1 MGIELTLEGVTKK
14 YGEVTAVNS
23 LTFTVKSGELFA
35 LLGPSGAGKSTTINL
50 IAGIEKTEV
59 GEIRVGGKSI
69 NELRPQERDFA
80 MVFESY
86 ALYPHMTV
94 EDNIAFPLRAP
105 VRATRY
111 TAQEIK
117 RRVAET
123 ALMLEIGELLQRYPK
138 ELSGGQKQRVGLGR
152 ALVRDS
158 QLFLLDEPIAH
169 LDAKLRHHMRGELKR
184 LQKKSGRTTV
194 LATPDYSE
202 VVAMADR
209 AGVFNHGVIE
219 QIGTPI
225 ELFTQPKN
233 VVVAQAI
240 GEPPINLLDCEIGSR
255 DGQLAI
261 NGAGF
266 SVACNKKMTSLLRS
280 EAAGA
285 QVILGIRPSEI
296 TITRDRAQG
305 LIHGE
310 IYVFEPLGGE
320 AVATVSVQGKLVKVL
335 CPWSANLHIGDPVSL
350 SFDLDMVHVFHRDT
364 GRALTPDR
372 A

>member
-1 MGIELTLEGVTKK
+1 MGIELSLEGITKK
-14 YGEVTAVNS
+14 YGEVTAVS
-23 LTFTVKSGELFA
+23 ALEFTVKSGELFA

-50 IAGIEKTEV
+50 IAGIEKPDA
-59 GEIRVGGKSI
+59 GQIKVGGTSI

-94 EDNIAFPLRAP
+94 ADNMAFPLRAP
-105 VRATRY
+105 ARATRY

-117 RRVAET
+117 RRVSET
-123 ALMLEIGELLQRYPK
+123 AKMLEIDELLKRYPK

-158 QLFLLDEPIAH
+158 ELFLLDEPIAH

-194 LATPDYSE
+194 LATPDYAE

-209 AGVFNHGVIE
+209 AAVLNHGVME

-225 ELFTQPKN
+225 ELFTRPLN

-240 GEPPINLLDCEIGSR
+240 GEPPINLLDCRVESR
-255 DGQLAI
+255 DGRLSI
-261 NGAGF
+261 SGAGF
-266 SVACNKKMTSLLRS
+266 SVPCNERLAALLRQVSTGS
-280 EAAGA
+280 E
-285 QVILGIRPSEI
+285 VILGIRPSEI
-296 TITRDRAQG
+296 TIHRDPAQG
-305 LIHGE
+305 LIRGE
-310 IYVFEPLGGE
+310 VYVYEPLGGE

-335 CPWSANLHIGDPVSL
+335 CPWSSSLKIGDPVTL
-350 SFDLDMVHVFHRDT
+350 SFDLDTVHVFNRDT
-364 GRALTPDR
+364 GRAFY

>member
-1 MGIELTLEGVTKK
+1 MGIELTLEGITKK
-14 YGEVTAVNS
+14 YGEVTAVNQ
-23 LTFTVKSGELFA
+23 LAFTVNNGELFA

-50 IAGIEKTEV
+50 IAGIEKPDT
-59 GEIRVGGKSI
+59 GDIRVGGKSI
-69 NELRPQERDFA
+69 QELRPQERDFA

-94 EDNIAFPLRAP
+94 ADNMAFPLRAP
-105 VRATRY
+105 TRATRY
-111 TAQEIK
+111 TAQEIR
-117 RRVAET
+117 RRVDET
-123 ALMLEIGELLQRYPK
+123 AQVLEIGELLQRYPK

-184 LQKKSGRTTV
+184 MQKKSGRTTV
-194 LATPDYSE
+194 LATPDYAE

-209 AGVFNHGVIE
+209 AAVLNHGVIE

-225 ELFTQPKN
+225 ELFNRPLN

-240 GEPPINLLDCEIGSR
+240 GEPPINLLDCEVACR
-255 DGQLAI
+255 DGRLLL

-266 SVACNKKMTSLLRS
+266 SVACNDRLQALLQHLP
-280 EAAGA
+280 AGMA
-285 QVILGIRPSEI
+285 VSLGIRPSEI
-296 TITRDRAQG
+296 AIHRDPAEG
-305 LIHGE
+305 LIRGE
-310 IYVFEPLGGE
+310 VYVFEPLGGE

-335 CPWSANLHIGDPVSL
+335 CSWSSAFRIGEPVSL
-350 SFDLDMVHVFHRDT
+350 SFDLDTVHVFNRDT
-364 GRALTPDR
+364 GKAFY

>member
-1 MGIELTLEGVTKK
+1 MGIELTLEGITKK
-14 YGEVTAVNS
+14 YGEITAVS
-23 LTFTVKSGELFA
+23 QLAFTVNNGELFA

-50 IAGIEKTEV
+50 IAGIEKPDTGDV
-59 GEIRVGGKSI
+59 RVGGKSI
-69 NELRPQERDFA
+69 QELRPQERDFA

-94 EDNIAFPLRAP
+94 ADNIAFPLRAP
-105 VRATRY
+105 ARATRY
-111 TAQEIK
+111 TAQEIR
-117 RRVAET
+117 RRVSET
-123 ALMLEIGELLQRYPK
+123 AQVLEIGDLLQRYPK

-184 LQKKSGRTTV
+184 MQKKSRRTTV
-194 LATPDYSE
+194 LATPDYAE

-209 AGVFNHGVIE
+209 AAVMNHGVIE

-225 ELFTQPKN
+225 ELFNRPLN

-240 GEPPINLLDCEIGSR
+240 GEPPINLLDCEVASR
-255 DGQLAI
+255 DGRAVI

-266 SVACNKKMTSLLRS
+266 AVACNDRLQALLRHLPTGVAVS
-280 EAAGA
+280 
-285 QVILGIRPSEI
+285 LGIRPSEI
-296 TITRDRAQG
+296 AIHHDPAQG
-305 LIHGE
+305 LIRGE
-310 IYVFEPLGGE
+310 VYVFEPLGGE
-320 AVATVSVQGKLVKVL
+320 AVATVSVQGKLLKVL
-335 CPWSANLHIGDPVSL
+335 CSWSSAFRIGEAVSL
-350 SFDLDMVHVFHRDT
+350 SFDLDTVHVFNRDT
-364 GRALTPDR
+364 GKAFY

>member
-1 MGIELTLEGVTKK
+1 MGIELTLEGITKT
-14 YGEVTAVNS
+14 YGSVTAIKDVA
-23 LTFTVKSGELFA
+23 FTVKTGELFA

-50 IAGIEKTEV
+50 IAGIEKPDE
-59 GEIRVGGKSI
+59 GGDIRVGTQSI
-69 NELRPQERDFA
+69 RELRPQERDFA

-86 ALYPHMTV
+86 ALYPHLTV
-94 EDNIAFPLRAP
+94 ADNMAFPLRSP
-105 VRATRY
+105 NRARKY
-111 TAQEIK
+111 SAAEIMQKVHDTA
-117 RRVAET
+117 R
-123 ALMLEIGELLQRYPK
+123 MLEIGELLSRYPK

-158 QLFLLDEPIAH
+158 ELFLLDEPIAH

-209 AGVFNHGVIE
+209 AAVLNHGVIE

-225 ELFTQPKN
+225 ELFTRPAN

-240 GEPPINLLDCEIGSR
+240 GDPPINLLDCEVASRNGSLFVT
-255 DGQLAI
+255 GS
-261 NGAGF
+261 GF
-266 SVACNKKMTSLLRS
+266 SVPCGNRLK
-280 EAAGA
+280 EAVRGLPAGSA
-285 QVILGIRPSEI
+285 VSLGIRPSEI
-296 TITRDRAQG
+296 TIHRDPAKG
-305 LIHGE
+305 LIRGE
-310 IYVFEPLGGE
+310 VYVFEPLGGE

-335 CPWSANLHIGDPVSL
+335 CPWSSGYKIGDGVSL
-350 SFDLDMVHVFHRDT
+350 SFDLDAVHVFNRDT
-364 GRALTPDR
+364 GKALY